1 MVAMTAWITGE
12 SADRAPLARPKPA
25 DAAAFPCATVALTAL
40 APSMRLNAR
49 RFPPVSHTAMLSLTW
64 SSPALAIAACTIRLA
79 SVSVSAIS
87 SPPELYGC
95 GTSVEI
101 GHHMRGKTA
110 HRRQHGLWGQQAP
123 GIKPADQFAELE
135 LLSEPGNTLD
145 AVLRRADD
153 GHVLSHLLEG
163 QALQPG

>member
-49 RFPPVSHTAMLSLTW
+49 RFPPVSHTAMLTLTW

-79 SVSVSAIS
+79 SVRVSAMS
-87 SPPELYGC
+87 SPPEIDGC
-95 GTSVEI
+95 GTATGRTGGGVQLRRC
-101 GHHMRGKTA
+101 GHHAAGSSA
-110 HRRQHGLWGQQAP
+110 VRRRTLGSVRDGLYQ
-123 GIKPADQFAELE
+123 
-135 LLSEPGNTLD
+135 
-145 AVLRRADD
+145 V
-153 GHVLSHLLEG
+153 
-163 QALQPG
+163 